1 MANNETGCT
10 KSILPTKSIN
20 DLPQANS
27 LSQASYINVKF
38 INVDSV
44 EKYDHQIKNQI
55 RSTI

>member
-10 KSILPTKSIN
+10 KSILTTKSIN
-20 DLPQANS
+20 DLPQASS

-44 EKYDHQIKNQI
+44 EKYDDQIKNQI

>member
-1 MANNETGCT
+1 MANNETGCN
-10 KSILPTKSIN
+10 KSIQPTKSIN

-38 INVDSV
+38 INVDLV
-44 EKYDHQIKNQI
+44 EKYDDQIKNQI

>member
-1 MANNETGCT
+1 MANNETNCT
-10 KSILPTKSIN
+10 KSILPKKSIN
-20 DLPQANS
+20 DLPHANS